1 MSLNNRSLNK
11 VLGLLHDYAFDI
23 VQAKLIEDLRTR
35 FGYYNVE
42 TDGDDVIIKLGFESS
57 LEFYINNVSYI
68 EEETNIRGFTIHD
81 RNNLQLNDFIV
92 ISPIHRFDFK
102 TQFIEK
108 DQFANN
114 KEYKN
119 YIIDQ
124 LKEYVF

>member
-1 MSLNNRSLNK
+1 MSLKNRPLNK

-42 TDGDDVIIKLGFESS
+42 TDGDDIIVKIGYESS

-81 RNNLQLNDFIV
+81 RSDLQLNDFIV
-92 ISPIHRFDFK
+92 ISPIRRFDFK
-102 TQFIEK
+102 TQFIER